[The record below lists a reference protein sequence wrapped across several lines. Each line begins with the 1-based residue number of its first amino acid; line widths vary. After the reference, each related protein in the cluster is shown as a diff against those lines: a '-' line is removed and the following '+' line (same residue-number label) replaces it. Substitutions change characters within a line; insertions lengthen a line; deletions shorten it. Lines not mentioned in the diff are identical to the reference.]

1 MSKRALCIGIND
13 YPYKDMD
20 LKGCVNDA
28 FAWAE
33 LLTEHFDFPRSN
45 VKILTNAEATKKRV
59 MAALK
64 AMLAKARAGDVL
76 VFTNSSHG
84 TYLPDRDGDEDR
96 YDEAICPYD
105 VEDNVVVDDELRELF
120 ADLPQ
125 GVKLTV
131 IADSCYSGT
140 VTRIIV
146 PKDRRRRFLNPSLRG
161 VRELHDSIRAKP
173 NRYQKYPE
181 SMMKELLISACSD
194 IEYSYEANI
203 GNCHHGALTYFALE
217 AIRNANY
224 QISYAEL
231 IKYVRKKMTEFGFP
245 QHPQLEGKAE
255 YKNQQMFV

>member
-1 MSKRALCIGIND
+1 MSKRALCVGVNE
-13 YPYKDMD
+13 YPYQDMN

-33 LLTEHFDFPRSN
+33 LLTNHFGFPRSN
-45 VKILTNAEATKKRV
+45 VKLLTNAEATKKRL

-64 AMLAKARAGDVL
+64 DMLAKARAGDIL

-84 TYLPDRDGDEDR
+84 TYLPDLDGDENR

-105 VEDNVVVDDELRELF
+105 VEDNVIVDDELRELF
-120 ADLPQ
+120 ADLPH

-131 IADSCYSGT
+131 ISDSCYSGT
-140 VTRIIV
+140 VTRILV

-181 SMMKELLISACSD
+181 SMMKELLISACAD

-203 GNCHHGALTYFALE
+203 GNSHHGALTYFALE
-217 AIRNANY
+217 AIRNAN
-224 QISYAEL
+224 
-231 IKYVRKKMTEFGFP
+231 
-245 QHPQLEGKAE
+245 
-255 YKNQQMFV
+255 

>member
-1 MSKRALCIGIND
+1 MSKRALCLGINN

-28 FAWAE
+28 LAWAE
-33 LLTEHFDFPRSN
+33 LLSDHFDFPRTD
-45 VKILTNAEATKKRV
+45 VKVLLNEEATKKRV
-59 MAALK
+59 MAALRDL
-64 AMLAKARAGDVL
+64 LAKAKPGDVL

-84 TYLPDRDGDEDR
+84 TYLPDKDGDEDR
-96 YDEAICPYD
+96 YDEAICPFD
-105 VEDNVVVDDELRELF
+105 VEDRVIVDDELRELF
-120 ADLPQ
+120 ADLHP

-131 IADSCYSGT
+131 ISDSCFSGT

-146 PKDRRRRFLNPSLRG
+146 PQERRCRFLNPSLRG
-161 VRELHDSIRAKP
+161 VPELKDSIRARP

-203 GNCHHGALTYFALE
+203 GNCHHGAMTYFALE

-224 QISYAEL
+224 HITYFEL
-231 IKYVRKKMTEFGFP
+231 IKYVQKKMVEFRFP

-255 YKNQQMFV
+255 KKNQLMFV